1 MLADLDKDYKVKLPD
16 RVAVNF
22 YDSFA
27 HTQFQQMQS
36 QISTG
41 HTHIDSSRDHAMS
54 MAADDN
60 DTSKHAIFQA
70 AAQMQQQNSAALQE
84 AQRLNSQMA
93 ETHERSRQ
101 QQAEEMAKLIAHQQ
115 IERDNRDRMHQTI
128 IEDLNITKGSLQP
141 QPHHRHQITRQQF
154 KMRCARPQLQ

>member
-1 MLADLDKDYKVKLPD
+1 MKRFWRISIKTEITGSSRSQFLRFLSRA
-16 RVAVNF
+16 
-22 YDSFA
+22 
-27 HTQFQQMQS
+27 QFQQMQS
-36 QISTG
+36 QISTSQ
-41 HTHIDSSRDHAMS
+41 TNIDSSRDHAMS
-54 MAADDN
+54 MAADDS

-115 IERDNRDRMHQTI
+115 IERDNRDRMHQKI
-128 IEDLNITKGSLQP
+128 IEDLKIIKKSLQHQFP
-141 QPHHRHQITRQQF
+141 HRHQITLQQF
-154 KMRCARPQLQ
+154 KMQCERPQLQ